1 MDIGSNPSSS
11 DRNENP
17 TSNSN
22 DPPPS
27 GNDSTYEAPSM
38 RGKTDPAWAHVAL
51 RKEGKKNIYTCLY
64 CASSYGGGGINRMK
78 QHLAG
83 VSGQVASC
91 KKVPHDVRHRMVES
105 LKGGRKRKVDDRKE
119 QEQEQVGIGDL
130 ETNDPIAPTPI
141 KIVPERGANK
151 RQASTISV
159 ENYFAPRTTPGSQPG
174 IKSVFATKE
183 AQYNAKM
190 AIAEWAIIN
199 CIPFNALDCPSFQK
213 AIDAI
218 ASIGPGFKAPNAYE
232 FRVNLLT
239 DWKKECQLL
248 IESHRAKWKNTGCT
262 LMADGWTDVRQ
273 RTLINFLVY
282 STHGMVFVKSV
293 DASDLVKDARTLFS
307 LFCEVIEWVGPKN
320 IVHVVTDNA
329 ANYVACGKLIKDK
342 YKNIYWSP
350 CAAHC
355 LNLTLKDIASLDNV
369 SALATKASKITV
381 FVYNHMIFL
390 SWLRKRSGWK
400 EIVRPGATRFATTF
414 ITLHSIYMHKHD
426 LQALVTDKHF
436 VDHKLSKTQAG
447 IIVTAII
454 LDNGFW
460 GNCLEIVKVVSP
472 LIKLLRI
479 VDSDEKPSLPSVY
492 EGMQRA
498 KKEIKATFNNKR
510 DYYKPYTSIIQAR
523 WDKHFKTNLYA
534 AAYLLNPAF
543 LYDGN
548 FVHKR
553 RLMDAML
560 DVFESNESEEIDYIV
575 MMKQLSLYRD
585 RKESFDKTSCERAA
599 QKLDPYEWWSFYGG
613 SVPELQTLAMRIL
626 SQTSSSSGCER
637 N

>member
-1 MDIGSNPSSS
+1 
-11 DRNENP
+11 
-17 TSNSN
+17 
-22 DPPPS
+22 
-27 GNDSTYEAPSM
+27 M

-105 LKGGRKRKVDDRKE
+105 LKGGRKRKVNDRKE
-119 QEQEQVGIGDL
+119 QEQEQEQVDIGDL

-141 KIVPERGANK
+141 KIVLERGANK

-199 CIPFNALDCPSFQK
+199 CISFNALDCPSFQK

-329 ANYVACGKLIKDK
+329 ANYVACGKLIKEK

-460 GNCLEIVKVVSP
+460 GDCLEIVKVVSP

-479 VDSDEKPSLPSVY
+479 VDSDEKPSLPYVY

-498 KKEIKATFNNKR
+498 KKAIKATFNNKR

-523 WDKHFKTNLYA
+523 WDKHFKTNLHA

-543 LYDGN
+543 LYDEN

-585 RKESFDKTSCERAA
+585 RK
-599 QKLDPYEWWSFYGG
+599 
-613 SVPELQTLAMRIL
+613 
-626 SQTSSSSGCER
+626 
-637 N
+637 